1 MKRFL
6 VLTLVLTMIF
16 PAYCFASPQKGLPI
30 EDEIMEELMW
40 IMEDGVVDE
49 AEIEDLI
56 QFASEEMIISPNQ
69 DEPDTFE
76 CTIVMIAIFA
86 TMFSLISPGST
97 TATFAFNIILLS
109 RFLNS
114 YLQQCL

>member
-76 CTIVMIAIFA
+76 CTIVMIAIFV
-86 TMFSLISPGST
+86 TFFTLIRPGST
-97 TATFAFNIILLS
+97 TSTFAFNIISLS
-109 RFLNS
+109 RFLNV